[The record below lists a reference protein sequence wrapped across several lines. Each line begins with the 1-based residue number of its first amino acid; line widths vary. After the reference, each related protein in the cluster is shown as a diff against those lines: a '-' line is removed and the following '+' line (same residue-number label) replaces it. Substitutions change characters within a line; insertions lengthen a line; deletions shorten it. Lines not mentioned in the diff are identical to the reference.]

1 MGTLIDTSLLVAAER
16 GTFDLEGFLASFPR
30 ERWFLSAVSVSEML
44 HGVLRSASPAQRLL
58 RLAFA
63 EDKIQRFPV
72 LPFDVSAARAHA
84 EIWTELVRRGTMIG
98 ERDLLIGATAISRNH
113 AVATR
118 DRRSFPR
125 IPNLTVRNL

>member
-16 GTFDLEGFLASFPR
+16 GTFDLEGLLASFPR

-84 EIWTELVRRGTMIG
+84 EIWTDSYAAEL
-98 ERDLLIGATAISRNH
+98 
-113 AVATR
+113 
-118 DRRSFPR
+118 
-125 IPNLTVRNL
+125 